1 LFLGQGRKDCEQLF
15 KSHRE
20 EYEKLGTPS
29 KLRGILRV
37 HIEIPGVN
45 GGDQVTYVKVDRD
58 AYTEDLMVYINLTNL
73 DSFFFEGVSE
83 NLEDVKKLKAL
94 IRLITSTQ

>member
-1 LFLGQGRKDCEQLF
+1 
-15 KSHRE
+15 
-20 EYEKLGTPS
+20 
-29 KLRGILRV
+29 
-37 HIEIPGVN
+37 
-45 GGDQVTYVKVDRD
+45 VDRD